1 MLQFGIHAGQQAEM
15 LTDTLRA
22 LLLKAYGYDVKV
34 FEFVSL
40 EHTSKNKMILAT
52 KRKEIDQPD
61 VQVLQQIQ
69 ALKQMYGIEKQT
81 LELLLNDQIAIENVG
96 CKC

>member
-1 MLQFGIHAGQQAEM
+1 
-15 LTDTLRA
+15 
-22 LLLKAYGYDVKV
+22 
-34 FEFVSL
+34 
-40 EHTSKNKMILAT
+40 MILAT
-52 KRKEIDQPD
+52 KREQNEQPD
-61 VQVLQQIQ
+61 AYILEQIQ

>member
-1 MLQFGIHAGQQAEM
+1 M
-15 LTDTLRA
+15 
-22 LLLKAYGYDVKV
+22 
-34 FEFVSL
+34 
-40 EHTSKNKMILAT
+40 NLAT
-52 KRKEIDQPD
+52 KRKDIDQPD

-69 ALKQMYGIEKQT
+69 ALKQMYGVEKQT